1 MKLREHPG
9 YGGPH
14 LYVQYSGNRRRGW
27 GEHQADSKKKEEE
40 KEKKADEGQK
50 GGIRKRGHCYFCFSA
65 QQHSLGTS
73 KPARSVNSCLTQASE
88 RILKLKIE
96 MMYTVIMIYLAV
108 CLKNLCTILLI
119 SYCTG

>member
-14 LYVQYSGNRRRGW
+14 LYVQYSGNRRRGR

-50 GGIRKRGHCYFCFSA
+50 G
-65 QQHSLGTS
+65 
-73 KPARSVNSCLTQASE
+73 ASGRE
-88 RILKLKIE
+88 G
-96 MMYTVIMIYLAV
+96 TVIFAFLHSNTA
-108 CLKNLCTILLI
+108 
-119 SYCTG
+119 